1 MLRSYHPLLLHG
13 FKTQQEDLIH
23 VRCGYITFFF
33 SLYFSL
39 TVAYI
44 SINHVVATRGKSC
57 CCYQEKKSC
66 CCYQGKIMSSV
77 SVNELYKTIQEQ
89 VD

>member
-13 FKTQQEDLIH
+13 FKAQQEDLIH

-33 SLYFSL
+33 FSL
-39 TVAYI
+39 FFSHSRIYKHQ
-44 SINHVVATRGKSC
+44 SR
-57 CCYQEKKSC
+57 CCYQGKIMLLLPGKKIMM
-66 CCYQGKIMSSV
+66 CYQGKIMSSIA
-77 SVNELYKTIQEQ
+77 VNEFYKTIQEQ